1 MNREASI
8 KNALARG
15 EDPHLATAMA
25 AFQVTKDEVTPEMRN
40 QQKQWN
46 YIYLYSAPMPIFR
59 TRA

>member
-1 MNREASI
+1 MNREAII

-25 AFQVTKDEVTPEMRN
+25 AFQVTKDKVTPEMRS

-46 YIYLYSAPMPIFR
+46 YVYLYSAPMPIFK
-59 TRA
+59 AQA